1 MQFLKRISSSVQVLA
16 PLVRPNPPVLS
27 SLLPQSNYVSF
38 TQTSFNPLRHF
49 SVTAASN
56 FVTSSPVEQK
66 KERKLFAHMYGGGDN
81 GGVDYGHE
89 VMQAHRNGPHK
100 KTRPI
105 RNPLGFNIPFA
116 KGVVIKTLIKKPK
129 KPNSAN
135 RKVRQSPSF
144 CQTYSEHLMFAVC
157 VGEAVLG

>member
-1 MQFLKRISSSVQVLA
+1 MQFLKRISSSVHVLA
-16 PLVRPNPPVLS
+16 PLVRPAPPTLP
-27 SLLPQSNYVSF
+27 SLLSQTNYVSF
-38 TQTSFNPLRHF
+38 NPISFNPLRHF
-49 SVTAASN
+49 SVTPISN
-56 FVTSSPVEQK
+56 FITSSSLDQK

-89 VMQAHRNGPHK
+89 VMNDHRKGPHK

-135 RKVRQSPSF
+135 RKVGQSPI
-144 CQTYSEHLMFAVC
+144 YILYV
-157 VGEAVLG
+157 

>member
-1 MQFLKRISSSVQVLA
+1 M
-16 PLVRPNPPVLS
+16 
-27 SLLPQSNYVSF
+27 
-38 TQTSFNPLRHF
+38 
-49 SVTAASN
+49 
-56 FVTSSPVEQK
+56 EQK

-89 VMQAHRNGPHK
+89 VMNDHRRGPHK

-135 RKVRQSPSF
+135 RKVGQLPIYTF
-144 CQTYSEHLMFAVC
+144 YF
-157 VGEAVLG
+157 

>member
-1 MQFLKRISSSVQVLA
+1 MQFLRRISSSVQVLA
-16 PLVRPNPPVLS
+16 PLVRPAPPVLS
-27 SLLPQSNYVSF
+27 PLLPQSNCVSF
-38 TQTSFNPLRHF
+38 KPISFNSLRHF
-49 SVTAASN
+49 SVTPASN

-89 VMQAHRNGPHK
+89 VMNDHRNGTHK

-105 RNPLGFNIPFA
+105 RNPLGFNIPYA

-135 RKVRQSPSF
+135 RKVGQSPCF
-144 CQTYSEHLMFAVC
+144 L
-157 VGEAVLG
+157 LNLL

>member
-16 PLVRPNPPVLS
+16 PLVRPAPPVLS
-27 SLLPQSNYVSF
+27 PLLPQSNCVSF
-38 TQTSFNPLRHF
+38 KPISFNSLRHF
-49 SVTAASN
+49 SVTPASN

-89 VMQAHRNGPHK
+89 VMNDHRNGTHK

-105 RNPLGFNIPFA
+105 RNPLGFNIPYA

-135 RKVRQSPSF
+135 RKVGQSPYIF
-144 CQTYSEHLMFAVC
+144 CSTYSDVC
-157 VGEAVLG
+157 SVCW